1 MEPTQTGQ
9 EGERL
14 PAPRRRMPRPLAV
27 GRRRKAT
34 FCRKFQGKVGIDAER
49 RQQRRAAVGAEAPQV
64 GRSKRRAACR
74 SRLARRQ
81 AGHRG
86 PARVEPVR
94 AHVTD
99 AWIRG
104 GRSPSGYRQNR
115 HRANG
120 GCGHGLVEGD
130 GELGWV
136 YRIEW
141 VRN

>member
-14 PAPRRRMPRPLAV
+14 PAPRRRMRRPQQS
-27 GRRRKAT
+27 GGGETT

-74 SRLARRQ
+74 SRHARRK
-81 AGHRG
+81 AGHRR

-94 AHVTD
+94 AHVAD

-115 HRANG
+115 HCADG
-120 GCGHGLVEGD
+120 GCGHVLVEGD